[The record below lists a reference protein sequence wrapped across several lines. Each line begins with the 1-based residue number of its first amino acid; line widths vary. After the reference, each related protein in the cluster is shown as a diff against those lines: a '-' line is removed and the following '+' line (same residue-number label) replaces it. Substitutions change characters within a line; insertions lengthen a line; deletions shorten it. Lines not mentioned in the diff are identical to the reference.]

1 MYGVTRRYVDAGEI
15 VNDIKDAYSMNWS
28 IQKMLTA
35 DEYGEYVAAVEGYS
49 ERKLKGKA
57 FYFSR
62 ITMCDAAY
70 ILAVKKHDQ
79 PSMEQYLD
87 EVCVRVQKVEKLDD
101 DGNIELRE
109 ALGKLEEALENT
121 EISVPTM
128 YQYSLNLAEE
138 HSVKEWTTLLQDHL
152 AFLKEAE
159 SHFSSFQKFK
169 DTKKWKFISE
179 FSLLG
184 KVYARMMSIM
194 ADVTYT
200 PDCVIIY
207 DTLRRTLEKDSS
219 IDCNDNCKKALEI
232 LSEGATEE
240 RCGFVVGSV
249 YYNRTYD
256 VEDVAQEAYKAG
268 VQSLFQTLV
277 KAGYLSESQ
286 ENTRLKTEV
295 ENLDI
300 RDLEAFFS
308 DVLFERVIDSTEKL
322 QQDDQDDD
330 FYY

>member
-1 MYGVTRRYVDAGEI
+1 MYRRYIEALEI
-15 VNDIKDAYSMNWS
+15 VEDIKDAYSMNLS

-35 DEYGEYVAAVEGYS
+35 DEYEDYVSAVEHYS
-49 ERKLKGKA
+49 KRKLKGKA

-62 ITMCDAAY
+62 ITMCDNAYVLAA
-70 ILAVKKHDQ
+70 KKYKQ
-79 PSMEQYLD
+79 PNMEQYL
-87 EVCVRVQKVEKLDD
+87 EVVREVVQKVEKLDD
-101 DGNIELRE
+101 GNLELME
-109 ALGKLEEALENT
+109 ALGKLEEAVKNT
-121 EISVPTM
+121 EISAPTI
-128 YQYSLNLAEE
+128 YQYSLNPAEE
-138 HSVKEWTTLLQDHL
+138 HSVKEWTTLLKDHL

-295 ENLDI
+295 ENLDT

>member
-70 ILAVKKHDQ
+70 ILAAKKYKQ
-79 PSMEQYLD
+79 PNMEQYL
-87 EVCVRVQKVEKLDD
+87 EVVLEVVQKVEKLDD
-101 DGNIELRE
+101 DGNLELME
-109 ALGKLEEALENT
+109 ALGKLEEALLENT
-121 EISVPTM
+121 EISAPTI
-128 YQYSLNLAEE
+128 YQYSLDPAEE

-169 DTKKWKFISE
+169 DTEKKWKLISE

-295 ENLDI
+295 ENLDT

-322 QQDDQDDD
+322 QQDDD

>member
-1 MYGVTRRYVDAGEI
+1 MYGVTRREAWEI
-15 VNDIKDAYSMNWS
+15 VECIKDAYSMNLS

-35 DEYGEYVAAVEGYS
+35 DEYEDYVSAVACYS
-49 ERKLKGKA
+49 KGKLKGKA

-62 ITMCDAAY
+62 ITMCDNAYVLAA
-70 ILAVKKHDQ
+70 KKYKQ
-79 PSMEQYLD
+79 PNMEQYL
-87 EVCVRVQKVEKLDD
+87 EVVRVLVKKVEKLDN
-101 DGNIELRE
+101 DGNLELME
-109 ALGKLEEALENT
+109 ALGKLEETLENT
-121 EISVPTM
+121 EISAPTI
-128 YQYSLNLAEE
+128 YQYSLNPAEE

-159 SHFSSFQKFK
+159 SHFSSFQFK
-169 DTKKWKFISE
+169 DTEKWKFISE

-184 KVYARMMSIM
+184 KVYARMMPIM
-194 ADVTYT
+194 ADVAYT

-207 DTLRRTLEKDSS
+207 DTLRRALEKDSS

-232 LSEGATEE
+232 LSEGAAEE
-240 RCGFVVGSV
+240 RCEFVVGSV
-249 YYNRTYD
+249 CYSSTYD
-256 VEDVAQEAYKAG
+256 VADVAREAYKAG

-295 ENLDI
+295 ENLDT

-308 DVLFERVIDSTEKL
+308 DVLFDRVIDSTEKL
-322 QQDDQDDD
+322 LQDD

>member
-1 MYGVTRRYVDAGEI
+1 MHEVTRHYIEALV
-15 VNDIKDAYSMNWS
+15 KDAYSMNLS
-28 IQKMLTA
+28 IQKMLTV
-35 DEYGEYVAAVEGYS
+35 DEYEDYVSAVEHYS
-49 ERKLKGKA
+49 KRKLKGKA
-57 FYFSR
+57 FY
-62 ITMCDAAY
+62 ITMCDNAYVLAA
-70 ILAVKKHDQ
+70 KKYKQ
-79 PSMEQYLD
+79 PNMEQYL
-87 EVCVRVQKVEKLDD
+87 EVVRVLVKKVEKLDD
-101 DGNIELRE
+101 GNLELME
-109 ALGKLEEALENT
+109 ALGKLEEAVKNT
-121 EISVPTM
+121 EISAPTI
-128 YQYSLNLAEE
+128 YQYSLNPAEE

-295 ENLDI
+295 ENLDT

-322 QQDDQDDD
+322 LQDD

>member
-1 MYGVTRRYVDAGEI
+1 MYGVTRRYVEAGEI

-79 PSMEQYLD
+79 PSMKQYLD
-87 EVCVRVQKVEKLDD
+87 EVRIRVQKVEKLDD

-121 EISVPTM
+121 EISAPTI
-128 YQYSLNLAEE
+128 YQYSLNPAEE

-169 DTKKWKFISE
+169 DTEKKWKLISE

-184 KVYARMMSIM
+184 KVYAKMMPII
-194 ADVTYT
+194 DTVLDE
-200 PDCVIIY
+200 PDRVVY
-207 DTLRRTLEKDSS
+207 DSLRKALEKDSAIS
-219 IDCNDNCKKALEI
+219 CNNNCRIALEV
-232 LSEGATEE
+232 LSEGAIED
-240 RCGFVVGSV
+240 RCSYVAYSA
-249 YYNRTYD
+249 YESAIYD
-256 VEDVAQEAYKAG
+256 IAEAAQEAYTAG
-268 VQSLFQTLV
+268 VKNILQSLV
-277 KAGYLSESQ
+277 KSGCINESQ
-286 ENTRLKTEV
+286 ASIRLKTEV
-295 ENLDI
+295 DNWDV
-300 RDLEAFFS
+300 DAFIS
-308 DVLFERVIDSTEKL
+308 DVLFERLVDRMEKL
-322 QQDDQDDD
+322 SQDE
-330 FYY
+330 FYC

>member
-1 MYGVTRRYVDAGEI
+1 MHEVTRHYIEALV
-15 VNDIKDAYSMNWS
+15 KDAYSMNLS
-28 IQKMLTA
+28 IQKMLTV
-35 DEYGEYVAAVEGYS
+35 DEYEDYVSAVEHYS
-49 ERKLKGKA
+49 KRKLKGKA
-57 FYFSR
+57 FY
-62 ITMCDAAY
+62 ITMCDNAYVLAA
-70 ILAVKKHDQ
+70 KKYKQ
-79 PSMEQYLD
+79 PNMEQYL
-87 EVCVRVQKVEKLDD
+87 EVVRVLVKKVEKLDD
-101 DGNIELRE
+101 GNLELME
-109 ALGKLEEALENT
+109 ALGKLEEAVKNT
-121 EISVPTM
+121 EISAPTI
-128 YQYSLNLAEE
+128 YQYSLNPAEE
-138 HSVKEWTTLLQDHL
+138 HSVKEWTTLLKDHL

-295 ENLDI
+295 ENLDT

-322 QQDDQDDD
+322 LQDD

>member
-1 MYGVTRRYVDAGEI
+1 M
-15 VNDIKDAYSMNWS
+15 
-28 IQKMLTA
+28 
-35 DEYGEYVAAVEGYS
+35 
-49 ERKLKGKA
+49 
-57 FYFSR
+57 
-62 ITMCDAAY
+62 
-70 ILAVKKHDQ
+70 
-79 PSMEQYLD
+79 D

-169 DTKKWKFISE
+169 DTEKWKFISE

-207 DTLRRTLEKDSS
+207 DTLRRSLEKDSS

-232 LSEGATEE
+232 LSEGAAEE

-286 ENTRLKTEV
+286 ETRLKTEV
-295 ENLDI
+295 ENLDTM
-300 RDLEAFFS
+300 DLEAFFS

>member
-1 MYGVTRRYVDAGEI
+1 MYRRYIEALEI
-15 VNDIKDAYSMNWS
+15 VEDIKDAYSMNLS

-35 DEYGEYVAAVEGYS
+35 DEYEDYVSAVEHYS
-49 ERKLKGKA
+49 KRKLKGKA

-62 ITMCDAAY
+62 ITMCDNAYVLAA
-70 ILAVKKHDQ
+70 KKYKQ
-79 PSMEQYLD
+79 PNMEQYL
-87 EVCVRVQKVEKLDD
+87 EVVREVVQKVEKLDD
-101 DGNIELRE
+101 GNLELME
-109 ALGKLEEALENT
+109 ALGKLEEAVKNT
-121 EISVPTM
+121 EISAPTI
-128 YQYSLNLAEE
+128 YQYSLNPAEE
-138 HSVKEWTTLLQDHL
+138 HSVKEWTTLLKDHL

-295 ENLDI
+295 ENLDT

-322 QQDDQDDD
+322 LQDD

>member
-1 MYGVTRRYVDAGEI
+1 MYRRYIEALEI
-15 VNDIKDAYSMNWS
+15 VEDIKDAYSMNLS

-35 DEYGEYVAAVEGYS
+35 DEYEDYVSAVEHYS
-49 ERKLKGKA
+49 KRKLKGKA

-62 ITMCDAAY
+62 ITMCDNAYVLAA
-70 ILAVKKHDQ
+70 KKYKQ
-79 PSMEQYLD
+79 PNMEQYL
-87 EVCVRVQKVEKLDD
+87 EVVREVVQKVEKLDD
-101 DGNIELRE
+101 GNLELME
-109 ALGKLEEALENT
+109 ALGKLEEAVKNT
-121 EISVPTM
+121 EISAPTI
-128 YQYSLNLAEE
+128 YQYSLNPAEE

-295 ENLDI
+295 ENLDT

-322 QQDDQDDD
+322 LQDD